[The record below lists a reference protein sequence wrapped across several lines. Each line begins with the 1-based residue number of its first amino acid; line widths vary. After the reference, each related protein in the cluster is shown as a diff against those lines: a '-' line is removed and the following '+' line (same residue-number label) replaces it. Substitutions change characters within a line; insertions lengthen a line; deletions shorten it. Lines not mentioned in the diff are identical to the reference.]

1 MEKKSLL
8 IAQSG
13 GPSAAI
19 NATLAGVI
27 AAAQKSPEVDR
38 ILGSRHGIEGALH
51 KNCIDLTDFSELEK
65 LKATPAMALGS
76 CRFKLPGDFSDPIYE
91 QIRQNLE
98 ELGVGYFLYI
108 GGNDSMDTVSKL
120 SDYYAGKP
128 GAPVVVGL
136 PKTIDNDLPA
146 CDHTPG
152 YGSAARYLAMT
163 VEELIRD
170 TAIYALPSVTIV
182 EIMGRDAGWLTLA
195 AGLPRLRGGTKPD
208 FIILPEKPFDEDDF
222 LEAVRRR
229 MADTHNIVVVVS
241 EGIRD
246 HSGAYV
252 GAGAKSG
259 AVDTFGHLYLS
270 GVGKYLER
278 LVKEKIGCKVRS
290 IEVNLMQ
297 RCASH
302 VASQADLEESFAVG
316 AHGVRLAL
324 EGASGRMAVILR
336 GEGDGEYRFYCGS
349 ADIKACANQER
360 LVPEKWFD
368 LENPSVQKEICDY
381 LLPLIKGAAPQFRD
395 EYGFADYVIF
405 D

>member
-1 MEKKSLL
+1 MEKKNLL

-27 AAAQKSPEVDR
+27 SAAQKSGRVNR
-38 ILGSRHGIEGALH
+38 ILGSRHGIEGVL
-51 KNCIDLTDFSELEK
+51 KRDCVDLTSFSELEK

-76 CRFKLPGDFSDPIYE
+76 CRFKLPGDFSDPIYGE
-91 QIRQNLE
+91 IQRNLAQME
-98 ELGVGYFLYI
+98 VGYFLYT

-128 GAPVVVGL
+128 GAPAVVGL

-152 YGSAARYLAMT
+152 YGSAARYLALT

-195 AGLPRLRGGTKPD
+195 AGLPRLRGGAKPD
-208 FIILPEKPFDEDDF
+208 FIILPEKPFDEAEF
-222 LEAVRRR
+222 LEGVRER
-229 MADTHNIVVVVS
+229 MKATHNIVAVVS

-246 HSGAYV
+246 RSGNYV

-270 GVGKYLER
+270 GVGKYLEG
-278 LVKEKIGCKVRS
+278 LVKREIGCKVRS

-302 VASQADLEESFAVG
+302 VASLTDLEESFAVG
-316 AHGVRLAL
+316 VHGVQMAL
-324 EGASGRMAVILR
+324 EGVSGRMAVILR
-336 GEGDGEYRFYCGS
+336 DSGEAYGFHCGS

-368 LENPSVQKEICDY
+368 LESPVVQKEICRY
-381 LLPLIKGAAPQFRD
+381 LMPLIRGAAPQFRD